1 MLIYHPI
8 HDINH
13 CIYRVL
19 RFLEI
24 SDHASF
30 SWERLRLLDFYSL
43 FPHLLKGIAPFPQNL
58 RAYKKIVARIP
69 DTYEVM
75 TNDKRIFYE
84 MMPIQNTAIHNLIA
98 RDLINSEHYADHIVS
113 RAETKLPELLSKK
126 IKLDPIGS
134 EDWYLFLVNEL
145 PLIDFDGKKGLKSR
159 TDLMEFRYD
168 G

>member
-19 RFLEI
+19 RFLEV
-24 SDHASF
+24 SEHASF
-30 SWERLRLLDFYSL
+30 SWEQLRLLDFYSL
-43 FPHLLKGIAPFPQNL
+43 FPHLLKNIAPFPQNL

-69 DTYEVM
+69 DAYEAM
-75 TNDKRIFYE
+75 TNDKRIFHE

-98 RDLINSEHYADHIVS
+98 RDLIDSEHYADHIVS
-113 RAETKLPELLSKK
+113 RTDIQLPELLSEK
-126 IKLDPIGS
+126 IKIDPIGS

-145 PLIDFDGKKGLKSR
+145 PLVDFDGKKGLKSR

>member
-24 SDHASF
+24 SEHNSL
-30 SWERLRLLDFYSL
+30 SWEQLRLLDFYSL
-43 FPHLLKGIAPFPQNL
+43 FPHLLKSIAPFPQNL
-58 RAYKKIVARIP
+58 RAYKKIVGRIP
-69 DTYEVM
+69 DAYEAM
-75 TNDKRIFYE
+75 TNDKRIFHE

-98 RDLINSEHYADHIVS
+98 RDLINSEQYADHTVS
-113 RAETKLPELLSKK
+113 RTETQLPELLSEK
-126 IKLDPIGS
+126 IKLDPIGN

-145 PLIDFDGKKGLKSR
+145 PLIDFNGNKGLKSR

>member
-19 RFLEI
+19 RFLEV
-24 SDHASF
+24 SEHTSF
-30 SWERLRLLDFYSL
+30 PWEQLRLLDFYSL
-43 FPHLLKGIAPFPQNL
+43 FPHLLKNITPFPQNL

-69 DTYEVM
+69 DAYEAM
-75 TNDKRIFYE
+75 TNDKRIFHE

-98 RDLINSEHYADHIVS
+98 RDLIDSEHYAGHIVS
-113 RAETKLPELLSKK
+113 RTETQLPGLLSEK
-126 IKLDPIGS
+126 IKIDPIGN

-145 PLIDFDGKKGLKSR
+145 PLVDFDGKKGLKSR

>member
-13 CIYRVL
+13 CIYRIL
-19 RFLEI
+19 RLLEV
-24 SDHASF
+24 SEHTSF
-30 SWERLRLLDFYSL
+30 TWEHLRLLDFYSL
-43 FPHLLKGIAPFPQNL
+43 FPHLLKKIKPFPQNL

-69 DTYEVM
+69 DAYEAM
-75 TNDKRIFYE
+75 TNDKRIFHE

-98 RDLINSEHYADHIVS
+98 RDLIDSEHYLDHIVS
-113 RAETKLPELLSKK
+113 RTRAPLPENLSEK
-126 IKLDPIGS
+126 IHLDPIVS
-134 EDWYLFLVNEL
+134 ADWFLFLVNEL
-145 PLIDFDGKKGLKSR
+145 SLVNFGGNKGLKFR